1 MALIVFAILLTIDP
15 VMEYIL
21 AAKKSDVA
29 ETVLSGC
36 FVPVCRLV
44 RGSNLRVV

>member
-21 AAKKSDVA
+21 AAKKNQMWQKQ
-29 ETVLSGC
+29 
-36 FVPVCRLV
+36 F
-44 RGSNLRVV
+44 